1 MSDAA
6 TQGAE
11 ATQPPA
17 IPHTDEAIIAAIT
30 EQEAELRFDSFDH
43 TDAWKLGNVLV
54 ALAQERQHP
63 VSIAVLLG
71 EQRAF
76 QAGLP
81 GSTAE
86 NDDWIMRK
94 ARTVRIFDHAS
105 WYVGA
110 RFRLDGRDFAVES
123 GLDPELHAAHGGAF
137 PIHVGD
143 ELVGV
148 VAVSGLT
155 QATDHALVIEALRIA
170 RV

>member
-6 TQGAE
+6 AHE
-11 ATQPPA
+11 
-17 IPHTDEAIIAAIT
+17 TDTALVAAIA
-30 EQEAELRFDSFDH
+30 EQERELRFAAFDR
-43 TDAWKLGNVLV
+43 TDAWKLGNILHD
-54 ALAQERQHP
+54 LAAEREHP

-76 QAGLP
+76 QCGLP
-81 GSTAE
+81 GSSAE

-105 WYVGA
+105 WFVGA
-110 RFRLDGRDFAVES
+110 QFRLDGRDFAAES

-137 PIHVGD
+137 PIHVDD

-155 QATDHALVIEALRIA
+155 QATDHALVVEALRLTLP
-170 RV
+170 